1 MLTQKEIEIVQAD
14 WRSVLPIAA
23 AAATMFYDRLFE
35 IDPGLRPL
43 FKSDLS
49 EQKKKLVQ
57 MLGTAVSGLNDLAAL
72 VPAVRAL
79 GVRHAEY
86 GVKPEHYA
94 PVGSAL
100 LWTLKKG
107 LGPSFDAI
115 HETAWRNVYGLLAE
129 TMQSGAQ
136 EKVA

>member
-1 MLTQKEIEIVQAD
+1 
-14 WRSVLPIAA
+14 
-23 AAATMFYDRLFE
+23 MFYDRLFE

-115 HETAWRNVYGLLAE
+115 HETAWRNVYGLLAK